1 MHTVT
6 NRDRPPGFVA
16 RRTPDPRNATNDRAP
31 RQFVT
36 LCMSRPA
43 ARDTRRPPRRRM
55 VAWISGGDR
64 GGSGGAS
71 TSGAGVGIIHSTDS
85 AVDHQRQRHR
95 RPRPPAPHRTAP
107 HRTAPHRTAPHRT
120 APHRTAPHRTAEGDR
135 WLGRL
140 PQPSFVLRSAS
151 RVRPRRRPHPG
162 SSSTGKRRTEPHRRP
177 TATKPDQAVHVAGPP
192 AGAQRIPVRRPSST
206 RPATDVIAIP
216 PAAAMG
222 RTTVQVAGSSSRTPA
237 PQARDCRR
245 AARESLCHERPRGR
259 SRRYHTDAPV
269 ISASQQLD

>member
-1 MHTVT
+1 MRQMTGRRGNLSRCACRGPRRAT
-6 NRDRPPGFVA
+6 RVA
-16 RRTPDPRNATNDRAP
+16 RRVAAWWPGSQGAIAAAAAVRRRRGPGSGSSTARTLPLTTKGNGTAARAP
-31 RQFVT
+31 
-36 LCMSRPA
+36 
-43 ARDTRRPPRRRM
+43 
-55 VAWISGGDR
+55 
-64 GGSGGAS
+64 
-71 TSGAGVGIIHSTDS
+71 
-85 AVDHQRQRHR
+85 
-95 RPRPPAPHRTAP
+95 PHRTAP